1 MKNLHAFIRLTPLA
15 ATVLP
20 VLAQAQSVVLFSPP
34 AFKAPWTVAKSSN
47 LAFIRAEAAMFS
59 KPSEMTEV
67 GVATD
72 SSTASVTVKPGANV
86 FGPIIVITD
95 IQMLPTVD
103 SLRKPGAKK

>member
-1 MKNLHAFIRLTPLA
+1 MKNFQTFMRLTPLA
-15 ATVLP
+15 ANILP
-20 VLAQAQSVVLFSPP
+20 VLAQAQYVAPFSPP
-34 AFKAPWTVAKSSN
+34 AFKAPWTVAKSAN
-47 LAFIRAEAAMFS
+47 LSFIRAEAAMLS
-59 KPSEMTEV
+59 KPSEMAEA

-103 SLRKPGAKK
+103 ALRKPGAKK